1 MDLELEGK
9 TALVT
14 GGSKGIGKAV
24 ARELAHEGAE
34 VVICARTEAPL
45 QAAAQEL
52 SIETGRRVVPIVA
65 DTSITESV
73 EQLARDAVQALGH
86 IDILVNNAA
95 VVGGVSGST
104 LASTDEVSLLA
115 DIDNKVMG
123 YLRCAR
129 ALAPQMA
136 ERGWGRI
143 INLGGMAVRQS
154 GSYGTGM
161 RNAAVVHLSKTL
173 SDELGPSGIT
183 VNTVH
188 PRLTR
193 TEALVDYTRE
203 KAKQQGVTVEE
214 LEWHMAQANAIRRL
228 IQSEEIA
235 YLVAFLA
242 SPKATAITGEAIGAG
257 GGSDRTV
264 TY

>member
-14 GGSKGIGKAV
+14 GGSRGIGKAV
-24 ARELAHEGAE
+24 ARELALEGAE
-34 VVICARTEAPL
+34 VVICARTETPL
-45 QAAAQEL
+45 RAAAQEL
-52 SIETGRRVVPIVA
+52 SAESDRRIVPIVA
-65 DTSITESV
+65 DTSVTESV
-73 EQLARDAVQALGH
+73 ERLAREAVEALGH

-95 VVGGVSGST
+95 LVGGVSGNK
-104 LASTDEVSLLA
+104 LASTDEASLLA

-136 ERGWGRI
+136 QRGWGRI
-143 INLGGMAVRQS
+143 INIGGMAARQS

-188 PRLTR
+188 PQLTR
-193 TEALVDYTRE
+193 TEAMVEYTKEQAKRE
-203 KAKQQGVTVEE
+203 GVTLEE
-214 LEWHMAQANAIRRL
+214 LERRMAEPIAIRRL

-235 YLVAFLA
+235 YLVVFLA
-242 SPKATAITGEAIGAG
+242 SPKASAVTGEAIGAG
-257 GGSDRTV
+257 GGSNRTV